1 MTTPQLIPLEAGAQT
16 LAVPLGGVTY
26 RMRIWWRESVTP
38 AWMLDLSSDDGTA
51 LVSGVPLLPGGDL
64 LAQHQHLGVAGV
76 LYVLA
81 DSDITYDSL
90 GTSTR
95 LYFLPSP

>member
-1 MTTPQLIPLEAGAQT
+1 MTTPQLIPLEAGSQT

-26 RMRIWWRESVTP
+26 RMRIWWRESVKP

-51 LVSGVPLLPGGDL
+51 LVSGLPMLPGADL
-64 LAQHQHLGVAGV
+64 LAQHKHLGVAGV

>member
-38 AWMLDLSSDDGTA
+38 AWVLDLATDEGTA
-51 LVSGVPLLPGGDL
+51 LVSGLPLLPGADL
-64 LAQHQHLGVAGV
+64 LAQHKHLGIPGV
-76 LYVLA
+76 LYVLS
-81 DSDITYDSL
+81 DGDITYDSL
-90 GTSTR
+90 GASTR
-95 LYFLPSP
+95 LYFLPLP

>member
-1 MTTPQLIPLEAGAQT
+1 MTTPSIIPLEAGAQT
-16 LAVPLGGVTY
+16 LSVPLAGVTY

-38 AWMLDLSSDDGTA
+38 CWMLDLSTDAGVA
-51 LVSGVPLLPGGDL
+51 LVSGLPLLPGADL
-64 LAQHQHLGVAGV
+64 LAQHQHLGVGGA

-95 LYFLPSP
+95 LYFLATP

>member
-1 MTTPQLIPLEAGAQT
+1 MTTLSIIPLEAGAQT
-16 LAVPLGGVTY
+16 LSVPLGGVTY

-38 AWMLDLSSDDGTA
+38 CWMLDLSTDDGVA
-51 LVSGVPLLPGGDL
+51 LVSGLPMLPGADL
-64 LAQHQHLGVAGV
+64 LAQHKHLGVAGV

-81 DSDITYDSL
+81 DDEITYDSL
-90 GTSTR
+90 GNSTR

>member
-1 MTTPQLIPLEAGAQT
+1 MTTPSIIPLEAGAQS
-16 LAVPLGGVTY
+16 LSVPLGGTSY

-38 AWMLDLSSDDGTA
+38 CWMLDLSTDAGVS
-51 LVSGVPLLPGGDL
+51 LVSGVPLLPGADL
-64 LAQHQHLGVAGV
+64 LAQHQHLGIAGA

-81 DSDITYDSL
+81 DADITYDSL
-90 GTSTR
+90 GVSTR

>member
-1 MTTPQLIPLEAGAQT
+1 MTTPSIIPLEAGAQT
-16 LAVPLGGVTY
+16 LSVPLGGVTY

-38 AWMLDLSSDDGTA
+38 CWMLDLSTVDDVA
-51 LVSGVPLLPGGDL
+51 LVSGLPMLPGADL
-64 LAQHQHLGVAGV
+64 LAQHKHLGVAGV

-81 DSDITYDSL
+81 DDEITYDSL
-90 GTSTR
+90 GNSTR